1 MWSLWLCM
9 GWRGGST
16 ALTDRGYLKVGEAL
30 ETRSVSARFNQQTI
44 LREVTLQIPA
54 NQVTAII
61 GPPGCGKSTFIRCLN
76 RLHETTPGAT
86 MSGEILLGGHSIY
99 DMDPTE
105 VRRSAAM
112 IFQRPNP
119 FPTMSIFDNVAAGL
133 RLHGLRNR
141 ARLVES
147 AEQALRRAALWD
159 EVKDRLHL
167 YSSALSLGQQ
177 QRLCIARA
185 LAIDPVVVLMDEPSS
200 ALDPL
205 STLVIEELIEDLK
218 RQYTIVIVTHNVQQ
232 AARVADQTAFFL
244 DGEMIEKGTTTALFT
259 TPQDK
264 RTADYV
270 TGRFG

>member
-1 MWSLWLCM
+1 M
-9 GWRGGST
+9 
-16 ALTDRGYLKVGEAL
+16 GEAL

-99 DMDPTE
+99 DLDPTE
-105 VRRSAAM
+105 VRRSVAM

-147 AEQALRRAALWD
+147 AEQALRRAALWN

-167 YSSALSLGQQ
+167 YSSVLSLGQQ

-205 STLVIEELIEDLK
+205 SALGIEELIEDLK

>member
-1 MWSLWLCM
+1 M
-9 GWRGGST
+9 
-16 ALTDRGYLKVGEAL
+16 GEAL

-44 LREVTLQIPA
+44 LRDVTLQIPA

-86 MSGEILLGGHSIY
+86 MSGEILLGDHSIY
-99 DMDPTE
+99 DMEPTE
-105 VRRSAAM
+105 VRRSIAM

-133 RLHGLRNR
+133 RLHGQRNR
-141 ARLVES
+141 ARLIES

-244 DGEMIEKGTTTALFT
+244 DGRMIEKGTTTALFT

>member
-1 MWSLWLCM
+1 M
-9 GWRGGST
+9 G
-16 ALTDRGYLKVGEAL
+16 KAL
-30 ETRSVSARFNQQTI
+30 EARAVSARFHEQVI
-44 LREVTLQIPA
+44 LREVTLHMPV

-76 RLHETTPGAT
+76 RLHETAPGAT
-86 MSGEILLGGHSIY
+86 MSGEVLLDGHSVY

-105 VRRSAAM
+105 VRRSVAM
-112 IFQRPNP
+112 IFHRPNP

-141 ARLVES
+141 AKLAES

-185 LAIDPVVVLMDEPSS
+185 LAIEPVVVLMDEPASS
-200 ALDPL
+200 LDPL
-205 STLVIEELIEDLK
+205 STLVIEELIEELK
-218 RQYTIVIVTHNVQQ
+218 RQYTIVIVTHNLQQ
-232 AARVADQTAFFL
+232 AARVADKTAFFL
-244 DGEMIEKGTTTALFT
+244 DGEMIEQGTTTALFT